1 MDNHE
6 ALQRFEAYLR
16 RRYPDRRTPTDYISD
31 IRQFQSCC
39 SKAWDTVTVHD
50 VDAFVDQMHQ
60 KKLQPTTIKRRLVAL
75 KTYFDF
81 LADETGQPHHP
92 NPVRPHR
99 HVGKLGRH
107 LPRDLSD
114 ADLARVLN
122 VLQSA
127 RDRALV
133 TLMWRAGLRVGEVVR
148 VDTQDLIPAP
158 QPDLPPRL
166 RVLGKGQKE
175 RIVYLSADAVTAL
188 EAWLHQRPPTD
199 CPRLFLNERGQPLSA
214 NGVEWLLKG
223 YGEQVGIHL
232 TPHRLRHTFAR
243 QLTEARMPI
252 ESLAHLMGHAQIST
266 TQLYQAS
273 ADPGVRDAFLE
284 AMHRIEQAS
293 ALPDRPATV
302 AETPPNSALTPP
314 TVAVPSSHSTISP
327 TEPAY
332 PPLPDWSA
340 WAPDLPAPIRQACLD
355 YVQRHVSGWRPS
367 QRRKRALHVLG
378 DFERFFR
385 WVLERRSI
393 TALTE
398 LRPSDIETHIAAR
411 VAAGNKAT
419 TIKDALARVFA
430 LLHEWAERGEP
441 ISPALFRVQR
451 PILPD
456 ALPRA
461 VSESEAQR
469 LEAQARLWLAEA
481 TPASALDAAWFFLL
495 AHAGLRICELLDLRQ
510 RDVDLAQGRLI
521 VRQGKNDRD
530 RVVYLTET
538 AAQALQ
544 GYLNVC
550 PHPEQALLFVQPN
563 GKALSYSHVY
573 TRLRDLGHAAHVPHV
588 SPHRLRHTFAT
599 RLVNAGLP
607 ITSLQKLLGHDRLST
622 TQIYVE
628 MYDQTVEHH
637 FRQAMERLQQQA
649 IAVPV
654 EWFSRPA
661 VAAAPSVA
669 LDNSV

>member
-252 ESLAHLMGHAQIST
+252 ESLARLMGHAQIST

-273 ADPGVRDAFLE
+273 ADPGLRDTFIE
-284 AMHRIEQAS
+284 AMQRIEQAS
-293 ALPDRPATV
+293 APRDRSLT
-302 AETPPNSALTPP
+302 AETPRDSAVTPP
-314 TVAVPSSHSTISP
+314 PMVETPRHSAILP
-327 TEPAY
+327 TECAS

-340 WAPDLPAPIRQACLD
+340 WAPDLPAPIRQACVD
-355 YVQRHVSGWRPS
+355 YVQRHLSGWRPR
-367 QRRKRALHVLG
+367 QRRLRALHVLG

-385 WVLERRSI
+385 WVLAQR
-393 TALTE
+393 ALTTVSALQPPDLQGYME
-398 LRPSDIETHIAAR
+398 AR
-411 VAAGNKAT
+411 RTAGNRPRSVKA
-419 TIKDALARVFA
+419 ALDRVFG
-430 LLHEWAERGEP
+430 LLHELAEQGEP
-441 ISPALFRVQR
+441 ISPALLRLPR
-451 PILPD
+451 PALPD

-461 VSESEAQR
+461 LSESEAQR
-469 LEAQARLWLAEA
+469 LTAQARLWLNDD
-481 TPASALDAAWFFLL
+481 TPEGALDAAWFFLL
-495 AHAGLRICELLDLRQ
+495 ADAGLRICELLDVRQ
-510 RDVDLAQGRLI
+510 RDVDLAQGRLM

-538 AAQALQ
+538 ATQALQ
-544 GYLNVC
+544 RYLTRC
-550 PHPEQALLFVQPN
+550 PHPEHALLFVRPN
-563 GKALSYSHVY
+563 GKALSYEHVY
-573 TRLRDLGHAAHVPHV
+573 SRLRDLGNAAQVAHL

-622 TQIYVE
+622 TQIYVRL
-628 MYDQTVEHH
+628 YDQTVERD
-637 FRQAMERLQQQA
+637 FRQAMERLQQVA
-649 IAVPV
+649 LAVPA
-654 EWFSRPA
+654 EWFQRPA
-661 VAAAPSVA
+661 LAAVPSLA